1 MTKTDKAQYTMRV
14 QIMDKGAPLGL
25 PITVVGRDAWMLK
38 ELMASGKVGCT
49 SVNNPAP
56 RVSHYI
62 FKLRGYGI
70 AIETV
75 HESHAGPFPGS
86 HARYFLRSDLIVLDE
101 KGRAA

>member
-56 RVSHYI
+56 EFPTTFSSSV
-62 FKLRGYGI
+62 G
-70 AIETV
+70 T
-75 HESHAGPFPGS
+75 ESPSRPFTSRTQGL
-86 HARYFLRSDLIVLDE
+86 FLAHMPDTSSVQT
-101 KGRAA
+101 